1 MFCRPWFMNYSAHVI
16 SAEEKAR
23 LDEVTN
29 LPSMYN
35 GQLMRVP
42 HRTVISC
49 LPFICSGEFHRAERM
64 FNILG
69 ERASTSTLPSRFE
82 SNFEILACHFF
93 FRWRD
98 DARE

>member
-1 MFCRPWFMNYSAHVI
+1 MFCRPWVMNYSAHVI
-16 SAEEKAR
+16 SSEEKAR

-42 HRTVISC
+42 HRTVISR

-64 FNILG
+64 FNGLFKFWENKHPRLLYQVDSNQILKY
-69 ERASTSTLPSRFE
+69 
-82 SNFEILACHFF
+82 
-93 FRWRD
+93 
-98 DARE
+98 